1 MGAEFF
7 IERRVA
13 TRQRPEPARAIVSGD
28 SVLVASRWPHWA
40 DAAATA
46 RWDALA
52 LSAGEPNPFFES
64 WYLLPALRRFDPAGK
79 VEILRFERGGELVG
93 LVPVERAWRYGK
105 WPVPH
110 LRVWLHP
117 NCFTGAPLVARGNER
132 AFWAAFLAWADDNC
146 GPALFA
152 HVAQL
157 PLHGLTAAA
166 LFGEAERED
175 RRAALVHRE
184 ERALLKSSLDPA
196 AYLEQAVRAKKRK
209 ELRRQHAR
217 LSEAGKLKVERYSDD
232 KCLATWIDHFLALE
246 ASGWKG
252 REGSALDCAPATAAL
267 FREALRG
274 AAERG
279 RLERLSL
286 ILDGRPIAMLANFMT
301 PPGACS
307 FKTAFDEKFARFS
320 PGVLLQLENL
330 AILEHPEIEWTDSCA
345 AADHPMIDGIWQ
357 GRRPIGRV
365 SIAIGGKA
373 RRAAFDRFV
382 DAELRRNPVGSE
394 P

>member
-13 TRQRPEPARAIVSGD
+13 ARLRSAPARAIVSGD
-28 SVLVASRWPHWA
+28 SVLVASPWPRWA

-52 LSAGEPNPFFES
+52 LAAGEPNPFFES

-79 VEILRFERGGELVG
+79 VELVRFERGGELVG

-117 NCFTGAPLVARGNER
+117 NCFTGAPLVAKGHER
-132 AFWAAFLAWADDNC
+132 AFWAAFLAWADENS
-146 GPALFA
+146 GPALFV
-152 HVAQL
+152 HVAQM
-157 PLHGLTAAA
+157 PLDGGIAAT
-166 LFGEAERED
+166 LFGEAERHG

-184 ERALLKSSLDPA
+184 ERALLKSGLDPA
-196 AYLEQAVRAKKRK
+196 AYLEQAVRGKKRK

-217 LSEAGKLKVERYSDD
+217 LSEAGKLKVERHADD
-232 KCLATWIDHFLALE
+232 TCLATWIDHFLALE

-252 REGSALDCAPATAAL
+252 REGSALGSAPTTAGL

-286 ILDGRPIAMLANFMT
+286 ILDGRPIAMLANFIT

-307 FKTAFDEKFARFS
+307 FKTAFDEKFARYS

-330 AILEHPEIEWTDSCA
+330 AMLEHPEVEWTDSCA

-357 GRRPIGRV
+357 GRRAIGRV
-365 SIAIGGKA
+365 SIAIGGTA
-373 RRAAFDRFV
+373 RRAAFDRFA
-382 DAELRRNPVGSE
+382 DAELRRNPVGTA